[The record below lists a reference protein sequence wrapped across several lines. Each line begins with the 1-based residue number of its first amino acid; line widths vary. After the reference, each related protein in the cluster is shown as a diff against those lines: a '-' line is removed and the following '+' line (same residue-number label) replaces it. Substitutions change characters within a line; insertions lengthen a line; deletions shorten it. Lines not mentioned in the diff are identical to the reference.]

1 MNKYQ
6 RVVVIVAAANI
17 ALMLLFPPFLDNPL
31 RRGVLPNFEG
41 FYPLLT
47 AYGVKRI
54 HNELLTLQIMFV
66 VINALIAWLVLDRRT
81 AKGELPEFRYTRA
94 IALFLFG
101 NLALIFAFPPFETYA
116 SLYKFDTP
124 GFDSFYFVLG
134 DKRQRHFYIP
144 ILYLEVNLVVIN
156 ALVVWLLF
164 NTLRRAEVFARD
176 RILELAEAL
185 PATQL
190 AEVSKTLAYKA
201 VHPAAAPESPEPHL
215 GAGRDRRKYQDPR
228 FRGPERRKGGDRRL
242 KPRTA

>member
-1 MNKYQ
+1 M
-6 RVVVIVAAANI
+6 
-17 ALMLLFPPFLDNPL
+17 
-31 RRGVLPNFEG
+31 
-41 FYPLLT
+41 
-47 AYGVKRI
+47 
-54 HNELLTLQIMFV
+54 
-66 VINALIAWLVLDRRT
+66 
-81 AKGELPEFRYTRA
+81 
-94 IALFLFG
+94 
-101 NLALIFAFPPFETYA
+101 
-116 SLYKFDTP
+116 
-124 GFDSFYFVLG
+124 
-134 DKRQRHFYIP
+134 
-144 ILYLEVNLVVIN
+144 VIN

-201 VHPAAAPESPEPHL
+201 VHPAAATESPEPHL